1 MLTDL
6 AGKVLIKNYI
16 LLDTQTRTLD
26 EKVRERYIYIYTE
39 ISAKHETDENSARYT
54 FVYLFAEIC
63 RSLLYTDL
71 PLLLIHRLIYRF
83 PLRTLH
89 YQ

>member
-26 EKVRERYIYIYTE
+26 EKVRDIYIYGNFCKT
-39 ISAKHETDENSARYT
+39 
-54 FVYLFAEIC
+54 
-63 RSLLYTDL
+63 
-71 PLLLIHRLIYRF
+71 
-83 PLRTLH
+83 
-89 YQ
+89 

>member
-26 EKVRERYIYIYTE
+26 EKVRERYIYIY
-39 ISAKHETDENSARYT
+39 IRKFLQNMKQMKIAHGIHSFIYSRKFVDHFYT
-54 FVYLFAEIC
+54 
-63 RSLLYTDL
+63 
-71 PLLLIHRLIYRF
+71 LIYRC
-83 PLRTLH
+83 
-89 YQ
+89 Y

>member
-26 EKVRERYIYIYTE
+26 EKVRDIYTG